1 MDDLNL
7 QDLPPLS
14 PLETLAGK
22 NLLILGTTGFL
33 AKVILGM
40 LLERFSVGKI
50 YCAIRATRSKTPSDR
65 FFGEV
70 LTSEM
75 MDPIRER
82 FGDTFDAFVRE
93 QVVPVD
99 GDLAKPN
106 LGFDDETLEH
116 LKKNVDVVINSAG
129 LVNFNPPLDSAVEA
143 NAVGAKKVAEL
154 VATFDRA
161 RLVHVSTCFVV
172 GQKPG
177 RVREDTPIVG
187 YFPYKEDF
195 DGVKFDWEREVKDL
209 ERTIAQIKE
218 RTTDAALAARFRK
231 EALDRLK
238 REGRDAHERTVRAA
252 ITNQRRRWSAEEQI
266 RAGIERAQ
274 HWGWPNIYTFTKA
287 LGEQAVASQEGL
299 DWCIVRPAIVESAA
313 TYPFPGWNE
322 GMNTSAP
329 LAYLGIHGQIF
340 YPGPND
346 LILDVVPVD
355 AVASAIIAAAAALI
369 EGETGKAYQVAAGDV
384 NPVSMARTVTLV
396 GLYKRRWVKQQ
407 EADGK
412 MSWARARYEERQHPI
427 PRSRKAYE
435 TFGPPTLKKIVGRAN
450 RVLDEMEPERYGPLG
465 GLVNRARKKTRE
477 VEGDIDKLIDV
488 FDLFMPFIWENK
500 YVFRTNQTRSLF
512 ARMNEADR
520 ALLPYGIEEMDWR
533 HYWLDVH
540 IPGLEKF
547 VFPKLDTGTGPKRM
561 AIPRDYRDL
570 AELFSTRTAEH
581 GRRVAFRILRKDDV
595 ADSFTYRDID
605 LAARAVTAF
614 LQKQGIGKGDRVM
627 IASEGRPEWGMSYF
641 GIVLAGATAI
651 PVDVELSKKEI
662 ANIARAAQ
670 AKFAIVSE
678 KQAKKLADE
687 PTNGA
692 SNGTSELFPCPRFT
706 FDEVFAEADS
716 IDPDSV
722 KIVKRKP
729 EDVASLI
736 FTSGTTGRPK
746 GVVLTDRNF
755 TALTA
760 RMATLFELNRTDSL
774 LSVLPPHHTF
784 EFSAGLLMPL
794 ASGSSITYLEERT
807 PDLISRAFDETPV
820 TAMIGVPAVWESLHR
835 KLVRGLEDQGKV
847 VELTIKSLMRLNR
860 WLRDKTGFNPGRW
873 VFRPMHDALGGRMR
887 YIVSG
892 AAPLKPVI
900 FKDLRG
906 MGFSVYEG
914 YGLTEASP
922 VITVGWPRMKSP
934 PGSVGWPLPG
944 LEVRIADPDD
954 NGVGEVIARGPTIMS
969 GYLDDEDAT
978 KHAIQGGWLHTGDR
992 GRLDEEGRLFIVG
1005 REKDVIID
1013 TGGKN
1018 VYPDEIEEI
1027 YADSNLVKE
1036 MSVVGVPADVGTGER
1051 VAALVVPDYECDDAK
1066 ENGWSPDEVREKIRT
1081 HFREVG
1087 SKLPFAR
1094 RVKIMHLWEGELPRT
1109 STRKVKR
1116 PIVREEIIRLE
1127 SAVEA
1132 GRKASANED
1141 TRTQTP
1147 EQQTRMW
1154 VRRTIASI
1162 AQRKVDEVSTATSLA
1177 DGLGFDSLMQLELF
1191 TAIEA
1196 EFPRAKITQDEM
1208 STVET
1213 VQDVVRLA
1221 ARDKSAD
1228 NNERA
1233 EVVGNQEEE
1242 RPVQVPK
1249 PLASLGKALLGA
1261 AQKFGYDQLLDVDV
1275 EGRGNIPAN
1284 RNFIVAS
1291 NHASHLDMG
1300 LVKYAL
1306 GDFGRDLRTLAAKD
1320 YFFDDPYR
1328 RTYFENFTNLLPM
1341 DRHGSLKKSLRMA
1354 SEALKGGESLLIFPE
1369 GTRARDGEMIG
1380 FKPAMGHLC
1389 LVEKVDILPMFLG
1402 GTHDALP
1409 VGSAI
1414 PKARDLWVKIGEPL
1428 KHEVMAKET
1437 AGMSKSEAYR
1447 HIAFRAEQIVRK
1459 LGDLEPPEPAEPR
1472 RVRRAKVVRRET
1484 TTETD

>member
-1 MDDLNL
+1 MTDPTMNSTEER
-7 QDLPPLS
+7 PLS

-22 NLLILGTTGFL
+22 NILILGTTGFL

-40 LLERFSVGKI
+40 LLERFSVGRI
-50 YCAIRATRSKTPSDR
+50 YCAIRATRSKTPADR

-82 FGDTFDAFVRE
+82 FGETFDAFVRE

-99 GDLAKPN
+99 GDLAHDN
-106 LGFDDETLEH
+106 LGFDDETYAV
-116 LKKNVDVVINSAG
+116 LKREVDVVINSAG
-129 LVNFNPPLDSAVEA
+129 LVNFNPPLDAAVEA
-143 NAVGAKKVAEL
+143 NAIGAKRVAEM
-154 VATFDRA
+154 VATFDKA
-161 RLVHVSTCFVV
+161 RLVHVSTCYVA
-172 GQKPG
+172 GRRPG

-187 YFPYKEDF
+187 YFPRSDEF
-195 DGVKFDWEREVKDL
+195 DGVQFDWKRELKDL

-218 RTTDAALAARFRK
+218 RTTDAALAAQFRK
-231 EALDRLK
+231 EALERLK
-238 REGRDAHERTVRAA
+238 QEGRDAHERTVRAA

-266 RAGIERAQ
+266 RAGLERAD

-299 DWCIVRPAIVESAA
+299 DWAIVRPAIVESSLS
-313 TYPFPGWNE
+313 YPFPGWNE
-322 GMNTSAP
+322 GMNTTAP
-329 LAYLGIHGQIF
+329 LAYLGLHGHFI
-340 YPGPND
+340 YPGTND

-369 EGETGKAYQVAAGDV
+369 DGDKNKAYQVAAGDV

-396 GLYKRRWVKQQ
+396 GLYKRRWVKRQ
-407 EADGK
+407 EAEGK
-412 MSWARARYEERQHPI
+412 MSWAKARLEERQLPV
-427 PRSRKAYE
+427 PRGRKMYE
-435 TFGPPTLKKIVGRAN
+435 RLSAPTLKKLVGAARG
-450 RVLDEMEPERYGPLG
+450 VLDEMEPERYGPLG
-465 GLVNRARKKTRE
+465 GLVSRARKSTKD
-477 VEGDIDKLIDV
+477 VEGDLDRLIDV

-512 ARMNEADR
+512 YRMNDADR
-520 ALLPYGIEEMDWR
+520 ALLPYGIEEVDWR
-533 HYWLDVH
+533 HYWLDIH
-540 IPGLEKF
+540 LPGLEKW
-547 VFPKLDTGTGPKRM
+547 VFPKLDTQTGPKRVP
-561 AIPRDYRDL
+561 IPRDYRDL
-570 AELFSTRTAEH
+570 AELFETRTAEH
-581 GRRVAFRILRKDDV
+581 GRRVAFRVVRKDDT
-595 ADSFTYRDID
+595 ADSFTYRDVGR
-605 LAARAVTAF
+605 AARAVTQF
-614 LQKQGIGKGDRVM
+614 LQDQGIGKGDRVM
-627 IASEGRPEWGMSYF
+627 LASEGRPEWGMSYF
-641 GIVLAGATAI
+641 GIMLAGATAI

-670 AKFAIVSE
+670 AKFAIVSQKLDE
-678 KQAKKLADE
+678 TLADG
-687 PTNGA
+687 PANG
-692 SNGTSELFPCPRFT
+692 SSTDVFPCPRFT
-706 FDEVFAEADS
+706 FDKVFENADA
-716 IDPDSV
+716 IDVDNV
-722 KIVKRKP
+722 AIAKRKP
-729 EDVASLI
+729 EDIASLI

-760 RMATLFELNRTDSL
+760 RMSALFELNRTDSL

-784 EFSAGLLMPL
+784 EFSAGLLMPM

-807 PDLISRAFDETPV
+807 PELISRAFEETPV

-835 KLVRGLEDQGKV
+835 KLIRGLEDQGKI
-847 VELTIKSLMRLNR
+847 VELTIRGLIGLNR
-860 WLRDKTGFNPGRW
+860 MLRDKTGFNPGRW
-873 VFRPMHDALGGRMR
+873 IFRPMHDALGGRMR

-892 AAPLKPVI
+892 AAPLKPTI

-922 VITVGWPRMKSP
+922 VITVGWPRMKAP
-934 PGSVGWPLPG
+934 AGSVGWPLPG
-944 LEVRIADPDD
+944 LEVRIADADD
-954 NGVGEVIARGPTIMS
+954 AGVGEVIARGPTIMS
-969 GYLDDEDAT
+969 GYLDDEEAT
-978 KHAIQGGWLHTGDR
+978 KNAVRDGWLHTGDR

-1018 VYPDEIEEI
+1018 VYPDEIEEL
-1027 YADSNLVKE
+1027 YAKTDLIKE
-1036 MSVVGVPADVGTGER
+1036 MSVVGVPADSGTGER
-1051 VAALVVPDYECDDAK
+1051 VAALVVPDYECEGAK
-1066 ENGWSPDEVREKIRT
+1066 ENGWSADEVREKIRA

-1094 RVKIMHLWEGELPRT
+1094 RVKIMHLWEGDLPKT
-1109 STRKVKR
+1109 STRKIKR
-1116 PIVREEIIRLE
+1116 ALVREEIMRLE
-1127 SAVEA
+1127 SAVGA
-1132 GRKASANED
+1132 ARKANDKEPARPN
-1141 TRTQTP
+1141 QTP
-1147 EQQTRMW
+1147 EQQARLW

-1162 AQRKVDEVSTATSLA
+1162 AQRKVDEVTGATALA

-1208 STVET
+1208 ATVET
-1213 VQDVVRLA
+1213 VEDVVRFA
-1221 ARDKSAD
+1221 ARDKSGSD
-1228 NNERA
+1228 ERA
-1233 EVVGNQEEE
+1233 EQVGNQEEE
-1242 RPVQVPK
+1242 RPFQVPR
-1249 PLASLGKALLGA
+1249 PLARFGKDLLGL

-1306 GDFGRDLRTLAAKD
+1306 AEFGRDLRTLAAKD

-1409 VGSAI
+1409 VGSML
-1414 PKARDLWVKIGEPL
+1414 PKSRDLFVKIGEPL

-1437 AGMSKSEAYR
+1437 QGMSRSEAYR
-1447 HIAFRAEQIVRK
+1447 HIAERAEAIVRK
-1459 LGDLEPPEPAEPR
+1459 LGDLPPPTPAEPR
-1472 RVRRAKVVRRET
+1472 RARRAKVVRRESSS
-1484 TTETD
+1484 EQTD